1 MKSNY
6 VMAVTLDKRNQDAP
20 KFQEII
26 TRHGCII
33 RTRLGIHEV
42 EGCTDNGL
50 IILQLYGEDS
60 EVSQLAADINELPT
74 AKATTMQVET
84 K

>member
-6 VMAVTLDKRNQDAP
+6 IMAVTLDKRNQDAP

-26 TRHGCII
+26 TKHGCVI

-60 EVSQLAADINELPT
+60 AISQLAGDIDELPS
-74 AKATTMQVET
+74 AKATTMKVEM